1 MTEYSNSEKNPRYA
15 WLMVAVVFT
24 ISALAFGALGSIS
37 VFLKP
42 LAAEFGWGRG
52 QTSLGYTTI
61 SFSSAIFGVLWGYV
75 ADRYGTRWFGV
86 VAAIVMSFS
95 LFMLSKQSS
104 LAEFYGF
111 YFLFGAFGTAM
122 ATIPLYANVGFW
134 FRLNAGL
141 ALGIAAAGGAVG
153 QALVPYL
160 SGLSITAYG
169 WQATYEYLALSYL
182 IIALPIGFLIR
193 ESPWR
198 ERARVE
204 PDTEVRDFPLSE
216 IEAIAWISVAVIFCC
231 NCMAVPIV
239 HLVPMLTDQGNTLE
253 YAARALLILMMAG
266 ALGRITGGKLAD
278 IIGALP
284 AYMLMSFGQTISVL
298 WFPHVEGTTAL
309 YLLAIFFGFTYSG
322 VMSSILICTRMMV
335 SARFAGRAMSITTF
349 FGWGGMGMGG
359 FVGGYF
365 YDLNGNY
372 EWSFGFASAAGIV
385 NLLVLTL
392 FYWRIRSR
400 RDPVRSGVGS
410 SQVQATG

>member
-1 MTEYSNSEKNPRYA
+1 MEKHSKDQEHPRYA

-42 LAAEFGWGRG
+42 LTLEFGWGRG
-52 QTSLGYTTI
+52 QTSFGYTTI
-61 SFSSAIFGVLWGYV
+61 SFSAAVFGIFWGFV

-86 VAAIVMSFS
+86 VAAIFMSFS
-95 LFMLSKQSS
+95 LFMLSRQDSIS
-104 LAEFYGF
+104 EFYAY

-122 ATIPLYANVGFW
+122 ATTPLYANVGFW
-134 FRLNAGL
+134 FRLNPGL

-160 SGLSITAYG
+160 SGLSITAHG
-169 WQATYEYLALSYL
+169 WRTTYEYLALSYL
-182 IIALPIGFLIR
+182 VIALPIGFLIK

-198 ERARVE
+198 ERVRVE
-204 PDTEVRDFPLSE
+204 PKTDFREFPLSE
-216 IEAIAWISVAVIFCC
+216 LEVIVWISVAVIFCC

-253 YAARALLILMMAG
+253 YAARALLILMMVG
-266 ALGRITGGKLAD
+266 ALGRIMGGKLAD
-278 IIGALP
+278 TIGALP
-284 AYMLMSFGQTISVL
+284 AYMLMSFGQTISVM

-322 VMSSILICTRMMV
+322 VMSSLLICTRMMV
-335 SARFAGRAMSITTF
+335 SARFAGRAMSVTAF

-365 YDLNGNY
+365 YDVTGNY
-372 EWSFGFASAAGIV
+372 QWSFGFASAAGVV
-385 NLLVLTL
+385 NLIVLTL
-392 FYWRIRSR
+392 FYFRIRYRMTAVHSR
-400 RDPVRSGVGS
+400 LGVS
-410 SQVQATG
+410 L

>member
-1 MTEYSNSEKNPRYA
+1 MTARVENANPTYA

-37 VFLKP
+37 VFMKP

-61 SFSSAIFGVLWGYV
+61 SFSSAIFGILWGYV

-86 VAAIVMSFS
+86 IAAIVMSFS

-104 LAEFYGF
+104 ILEFYA
-111 YFLFGAFGTAM
+111 YHFLFGAFGTAM
-122 ATIPLYANVGFW
+122 ATTPLYANVGFW
-134 FRLNAGL
+134 FRSNPGL

-160 SGLSITAYG
+160 SGLGITTFG
-169 WQATYEYLALSYL
+169 WRETYQYLAVTYL

-198 ERARVE
+198 ERARLE
-204 PDTEVRDFPLSE
+204 TDMEVREFPLSE
-216 IEAIAWISVAVIFCC
+216 VEVIVWISLAVIFCC

-253 YAARALLILMMAG
+253 YGARVLMILMLAG
-266 ALGRITGGKLAD
+266 TLGRILGGKLAD
-278 IIGALP
+278 TLGALP
-284 AYMLMSFGQTISVL
+284 TYMLMSFGQTISVF

-309 YLLAIFFGFTYSG
+309 YLLAVFFGFTYSG

-335 SARFAGRAMSITTF
+335 SARFAGRAMSITSF
-349 FGWGGMGMGG
+349 FGWGGMGIGG
-359 FVGGYF
+359 FLGGYYF
-365 YDLNGNY
+365 DLTGDY
-372 EWSFGFASAAGIV
+372 IWSFGFASAAGVV
-385 NLLVLTL
+385 NLILLAL
-392 FYWRIRSR
+392 FYLRIKSCEE
-400 RDPVRSGVGS
+400 PSPGAS
-410 SQVQATG
+410 YA

>member
-1 MTEYSNSEKNPRYA
+1 
-15 WLMVAVVFT
+15 
-24 ISALAFGALGSIS
+24 
-37 VFLKP
+37 
-42 LAAEFGWGRG
+42 
-52 QTSLGYTTI
+52 
-61 SFSSAIFGVLWGYV
+61 
-75 ADRYGTRWFGV
+75 
-86 VAAIVMSFS
+86 
-95 LFMLSKQSS
+95 
-104 LAEFYGF
+104 
-111 YFLFGAFGTAM
+111 
-122 ATIPLYANVGFW
+122 
-134 FRLNAGL
+134 
-141 ALGIAAAGGAVG
+141 
-153 QALVPYL
+153 
-160 SGLSITAYG
+160 
-169 WQATYEYLALSYL
+169 
-182 IIALPIGFLIR
+182 
-193 ESPWR
+193 
-198 ERARVE
+198 
-204 PDTEVRDFPLSE
+204 
-216 IEAIAWISVAVIFCC
+216 
-231 NCMAVPIV
+231 
-239 HLVPMLTDQGNTLE
+239 
-253 YAARALLILMMAG
+253 MMAG
-266 ALGRITGGKLAD
+266 ALGRITGGRLAD

-298 WFPHVEGTTAL
+298 WFPHVEGTKAL